1 MFEKRLASENN
12 WLTVLPI
19 AIILLVAGLA
29 LTTAFQPGSQPREA
43 IFSLFMRL
51 DAREGSPTQSD
62 RFAIVDIDK
71 DSLERIGPWPW
82 PRTELAQLVNIAR
95 ESGARNVVLTIPV
108 EGPDPLSPEIVGRYW
123 FNSSTAEDLTLMSEI
138 ARLPSHD
145 VALGEALA
153 QLPSAIAVAENPTVL
168 VRGAQSWTRT
178 PFDNADWVSLRQSGP
193 AQNGQS
199 LPISQPNGSLSQ
211 NIDAA
216 SQVTVSALPLDPDG
230 IFRRAR
236 LVWHAYGKPVPAT
249 ALGALTTADA
259 EVLATTHNSL
269 THNAGHPLAGVFVA
283 GNEITLDRQS
293 ATRLY
298 FPQNISV
305 PTVPAWR
312 VISGNNSWRQSLDGK
327 TVFIGESVSGNAFIP
342 TPRGDLTRAQV
353 HVLVADQLADGA
365 NLVRP
370 GWAGFF
376 EAGLALVLG
385 VAAIICLLFYS
396 GVIGA
401 TFAVLASV
409 TTLIATWLVFS
420 SNGTLIDPTPAI
432 FAMIGAQ
439 IGYGLSSLG
448 ASVLQDDKVRGAFHG
463 ALPATTMAKLQKQK
477 GRSLLDGVRRQVTV
491 LSASIRLPD
500 DMLADYLDKPDE
512 YIQFRAKTNDK
523 LRQTILKL
531 GGTVDYGEDGRLLGY
546 WNVPELAPNHIER
559 ACSCALQMIEDM
571 NVLARDLQSSKA
583 AFPLARIADED
594 KGSAFELGHLEI
606 GISSDVCFSGPVGR
620 GARNRYAVIGPS
632 VALAGT
638 LRERSRLYGPAI
650 VCDETVF
657 TALRHHF
664 AFLDLD
670 TLRVNDNPQPR
681 QIYGLV
687 GNPFLKASKTFRRMA
702 DTQRGLVNAWR
713 DGDIS
718 EGQAFLK
725 QLEDVPGTH
734 QAFLSLYE
742 KRLHRAEL
750 EQKENGGKKS
760 NNWDGSQQIYI

>member
-12 WLTVLPI
+12 WLTILPI
-19 AIILLVAGLA
+19 AIILLVASLA

-51 DAREGSPTQSD
+51 DARESSPAQSD
-62 RFAIVDIDK
+62 RFVIVDIDK

-95 ESGARNVVLTIPV
+95 ESGADNVVLTVPV

-123 FNSSTAEDLTLMSEI
+123 FNSSTADNRALMSEI

-153 QLPSAIAVAENPTVL
+153 QLPSAIAVAENPAAL
-168 VRGAQSWTRT
+168 MRGTQGWMRT
-178 PFDNADWVSLRQSGP
+178 SFEGAEWITLQQSGP

-199 LPISQPNGSLSQ
+199 LPVSLPNGSISQ
-211 NIDAA
+211 NIEAA
-216 SQVTVSALPLDPDG
+216 SQVSVSALPVDPDG
-230 IFRRAR
+230 VFRRAR
-236 LVWHAYGKPVPAT
+236 LIWHAYGAPVPAT
-249 ALGALTTADA
+249 SLSALMAG
-259 EVLATTHNSL
+259 ESEILATAHDSL
-269 THNAGHPLAGVFVA
+269 IHNAGHPLASITVN
-283 GNEITLDRQS
+283 GNEIMLDRQS

-312 VISGNNSWRQSLDGK
+312 VIAGNNSWRQSLDGK
-327 TVFIGESVSGNAFIP
+327 TVFIGESVSGNATVP
-342 TPRGDLTRAQV
+342 TPRGDLTRAQI
-353 HVLVADQLADGA
+353 HVLLADQLADGA
-365 NLVRP
+365 SLTRP
-370 GWAGFF
+370 GWSGFL
-376 EAGLALVLG
+376 EAGLALLLG
-385 VAAIICLLFYS
+385 VAAVICLLFYS

-401 TFAVLASV
+401 AFTAVAGI
-409 TTLIATWLVFS
+409 TLMIATWLVFS
-420 SNGTLIDPTPAI
+420 GNGTLIDPAPAI
-432 FAMIGAQ
+432 LAMVGAQ
-439 IGYGLSSLG
+439 LGYGLSSLG
-448 ASVLQDDKVRGAFHG
+448 ASVLRDDKVRGAFHG

-500 DMLADYLDKPDE
+500 DMIADFVDKPDE

-571 NVLARDLQSSKA
+571 NALARDLQSSQA
-583 AFPLARIADED
+583 SFPLARIADED
-594 KGSAFELGHLEI
+594 KGSAFEQGHLEI

-632 VALAGT
+632 VTLAGT

-670 TLRVNDNPQPR
+670 TLRINDNPQPR

-713 DGDIS
+713 DGNIA
-718 EGQAFLK
+718 EGKAFLN
-725 QLEDVPGTH
+725 QLEEVPGTH

-742 KRLHRAEL
+742 QRLHTAEL
-750 EQKENGGKKS
+750 EQKDSDGKGKDK
-760 NNWDGSQQIYI
+760 WDGSQQIYL